1 MPRFSA
7 PPPNV
12 DSRKAIQQRA
22 REAVK
27 PAAPEKKGHWPFSAA
42 DTISADTTQAGP
54 TPANS
59 GKTGN

>member
-7 PPPNV
+7 PPPNI

-22 REAVK
+22 REALE
-27 PAAPEKKGHWPFSAA
+27 PAAAEKKGNWPFPAENA
-42 DTISADTTQAGP
+42 LPANTEQAGIP
-54 TPANS
+54 PANS

>member
-27 PAAPEKKGHWPFSAA
+27 PAAPEKKGNWPFSAEDA
-42 DTISADTTQAGP
+42 ISADASHAGTP
-54 TPANS
+54 PANS
-59 GKTGN
+59 GKIRN